1 MSKGDEHETHS
12 VPSMVAAGVS
22 KLAAMYERGVVVPV
36 CAWCGAHR
44 IAEQWIS
51 PSEVSLAM
59 PEGMTHG
66 ICPDCYETVAPPPS
80 WAAPQVVPRMS
91 LSESQDA

>member
-1 MSKGDEHETHS
+1 VSEAARPETHFA
-12 VPSMVAAGVS
+12 PSELAAGLS
-22 KLAAMYERGVVVPV
+22 ELAAMYERGVVVPV
-36 CAWCGAHR
+36 CAWCGNHR

-51 PSEVSLAM
+51 PVEASLAM
-59 PEGMTHG
+59 PGGTTHG

-80 WAAPQVVPRMS
+80 WVAQQAIPRVS